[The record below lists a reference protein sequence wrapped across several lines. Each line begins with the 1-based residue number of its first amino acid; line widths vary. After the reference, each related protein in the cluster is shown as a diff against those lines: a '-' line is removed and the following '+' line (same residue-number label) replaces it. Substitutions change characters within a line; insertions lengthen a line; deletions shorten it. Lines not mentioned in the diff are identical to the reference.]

1 MDTCANPGE
10 RLLLLLNCYC
20 NYTSY
25 VTREA
30 KYRSESE
37 RSVSV
42 YEKSY
47 DVFCKGVIETE
58 VIGDKKIMY
67 LKDILEKF
75 VTVAKVIENVDASKC
90 RAFKLKQRLMESYPQ
105 LVFCVHKIRN
115 VSEIVYVENLDSSE
129 LVEEHM

>member
-20 NYTSY
+20 NYTKY

-30 KYRSESE
+30 KDQSESE
-37 RSVSV
+37 RSASV

-67 LKDILEKF
+67 LKDILKRNLLPLL
-75 VTVAKVIENVDASKC
+75 KSSRMWMHLNVE
-90 RAFKLKQRLMESYPQ
+90 LL
-105 LVFCVHKIRN
+105 N
-115 VSEIVYVENLDSSE
+115 SSND
-129 LVEEHM
+129 

>member
-20 NYTSY
+20 NYTKY

-30 KYRSESE
+30 KDQSESE

-47 DVFCKGVIETE
+47 HVFCKGVIETE

-67 LKDILEKF
+67 MKDILEKS
-75 VTVAKVIENVDASKC
+75 VTIAKVIENVDASKC
-90 RAFKLKQRLMESYPQ
+90 RAFKLKQRLMKSYPQ
-105 LVFCVHKIRN
+105 LVTEKC
-115 VSEIVYVENLDSSE
+115 
-129 LVEEHM
+129 

>member
-1 MDTCANPGE
+1 MDTCANLGE

-20 NYTSY
+20 NYTKY

-30 KYRSESE
+30 KDQSESE

-42 YEKSY
+42 YEKPY

-75 VTVAKVIENVDASKC
+75 VYFVTIAKVIENVDASKC
-90 RAFKLKQRLMESYPQ
+90 RAFKLKQ
-105 LVFCVHKIRN
+105 
-115 VSEIVYVENLDSSE
+115 
-129 LVEEHM
+129 